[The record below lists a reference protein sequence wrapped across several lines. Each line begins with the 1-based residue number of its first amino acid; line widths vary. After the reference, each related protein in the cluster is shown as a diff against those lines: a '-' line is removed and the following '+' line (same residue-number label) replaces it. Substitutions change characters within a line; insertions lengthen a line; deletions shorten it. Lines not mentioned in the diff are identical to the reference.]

1 MPRCAFRLFCRLCVL
16 ASAVSALM
24 ASGCAVPE
32 REPAVWVRVPSGDS
46 IGAVAESLAAHGIV
60 RSAGAFERYARMGK
74 RHLGIEAG
82 VYPLHPGTPM
92 GKVLVELRKGRPPAV
107 RVRVKEGVWLAE
119 LAPVISRE
127 LEIPLDSLMAAASD
141 SSLRA
146 YVRTEA
152 ETIEGYV
159 FPTLYY
165 VPLQSGPEQ
174 VWRQMADTFEARWSP
189 GWNARLD
196 TLGLTRHELVTLAS
210 IIEGEDPTDT
220 DRPLVSSVYHN
231 RLERGLRLQADPT
244 VVYARESRRRL
255 YHKHYRLESE
265 YNTYRVNGLPPG
277 PIGQPSRESLLAA
290 LYPAETDFLYFVAT
304 ADGRHLFST
313 TYREHLATIRAIRG
327 PR

>member
-1 MPRCAFRLFCRLCVL
+1 MFSSRHRFQRLAVL
-16 ASAVSALM
+16 AGTAWAILTIGCVAPQ
-24 ASGCAVPE
+24 SG
-32 REPAVWVRVPSGDS
+32 PAVWIRIPSGDS
-46 IGAVAESLAAHGIV
+46 IGAVADSLAAYGIV
-60 RSAGAFERYARMGK
+60 RSARAFERFARMGK

-82 VYPLHPGTPM
+82 VYPLRPGTPM
-92 GKVLVELRKGRPPAV
+92 GRVLVELRRGRPPAV
-107 RVRVKEGVWLAE
+107 RIRVKEGVWIAE

-127 LEIPLDSLMAAASD
+127 LEIPLDSLLTAARD

-146 YVRTEA
+146 SLRTEA
-152 ETIEGYV
+152 ETVEGYLY
-159 FPTLYY
+159 PTDYY
-165 VPLQSGPEQ
+165 LPLHSTPQE
-174 VWRQMADTFEARWSP
+174 VWRQMADTFEARWSD

-220 DRPLVSSVYHN
+220 DRGLVSSVYHN

-255 YHKHYRLESE
+255 YQKHYRLESE
-265 YNTYRVNGLPPG
+265 YNTYRVDGLPPG

-290 LYPAETDFLYFVAT
+290 LYPAETEFLYFVAT
-304 ADGRHLFST
+304 TDGRHLFST
-313 TYREHLATIRAIRG
+313 TYREHLATIRAIRR